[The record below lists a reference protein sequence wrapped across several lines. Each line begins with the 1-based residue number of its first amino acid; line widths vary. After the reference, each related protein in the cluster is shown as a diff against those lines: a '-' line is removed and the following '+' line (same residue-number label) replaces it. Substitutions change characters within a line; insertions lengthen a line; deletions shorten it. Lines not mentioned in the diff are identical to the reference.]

1 MLYVIIIRFWLIDWL
16 IFFNSTNEIQDSSF
30 EI

>member
-1 MLYVIIIRFWLIDWL
+1 MLLLLDFDWLIDWF
-16 IFFNSTNEIQDSSF
+16 FFNYTNEIQDSSF